1 MSSLVESK
9 KSPSSPF
16 AFDSARVWRFSDLF
30 RGLNI
35 VIGLCACGAYVSQG
49 TVLLDII
56 LLQVSTASFFL
67 CLFTAVFIL
76 SVEFSGIARAPK
88 WLRAVFACLLGLNA
102 IPMVLFELPP
112 FNPCFGNH
120 SPYSKA
126 QLDFLE
132 SCSELGSLYINNSTV
147 AEENMNFKAFSA
159 DGLSFSNNSVV
170 KTISFPNLQLRNS
183 FEISISGNDNLET
196 ILLTGPIGM
205 QTYDNPPLLTFPII
219 LLCYS

>member
-1 MSSLVESK
+1 MFPKVRSC
-9 KSPSSPF
+9 P
-16 AFDSARVWRFSDLF
+16 
-30 RGLNI
+30 
-35 VIGLCACGAYVSQG
+35 
-49 TVLLDII
+49 I
-56 LLQVSTASFFL
+56 LSCLQFQRPPFFL
-67 CLFTAVFIL
+67 SLFTVALIL
-76 SVEFSGIARAPK
+76 PVEFPGIALARAPK
-88 WLRAVFACLLGLNA
+88 WLCAIFACLLLSLNA
-102 IPMVLFELPP
+102 IPLGLFELPP

-183 FEISISGNDNLET
+183 FEISISGNDNLEI